1 MSDKPKLLIIEDD
14 DLILEI
20 FGKVLARH
28 FDVHTAKTVEE
39 YYSYLSE
46 NSYSAFL
53 VDLSLRGEK
62 DGIYLIKEL
71 RQTEKYANTPIVVV
85 TANALKRDE
94 ETAINAG
101 ATTFIR
107 KPVENERLTAE
118 FTKFL

>member
-1 MSDKPKLLIIEDD
+1 FLI
-14 DLILEI
+14 
-20 FGKVLARH
+20 
-28 FDVHTAKTVEE
+28 
-39 YYSYLSE
+39 
-46 NSYSAFL
+46 
-53 VDLSLRGEK
+53 DLSLRGDK

-71 RQTEKYANTPIVVV
+71 RRTEKYANTPIVVV

-118 FTKFL
+118 FVRFL